1 MGRAEKMD
9 CGVNGEVIFTGAT
22 TEFQLKKG
30 LTPSLFPLMNPPED
44 VLVKESYLSK
54 KEIATRFKRYW

>member
-30 LTPSLFPLMNPPED
+30 LTRTYLRVFITTYLWVNID
-44 VLVKESYLSK
+44 VTLN
-54 KEIATRFKRYW
+54 